1 MVRELRRLLIPPDR
15 LAAACGDPAKPEA
28 RLELLPAEGHYL
40 ARVLRYRQGERLA
53 VVDGCGG
60 RWTAVLAGSDAL
72 RLEQPLEAPVERQP
86 PPLPPLELA
95 LALPRRD
102 VDLVWRMATEL
113 GLDRLQPLR
122 AARCVAR
129 EQAPLERWRSVVA
142 EASEQCERLWM
153 PSLAPP
159 LTALA
164 WLAQPPALPSAA
176 GGTAGAGRRFLAT
189 TRREGTALL
198 PAMLEGL
205 AADAGPVVVAVGPEG
220 GWTPEEE
227 AAALAAGWQ
236 AVSLGPLILRSGTAA
251 VTAAAQLA
259 SWRALL
265 PAAPA

>member
-15 LAAACGDPAKPEA
+15 LAAAAVDPAESGL
-28 RLELLPAEGHYL
+28 RLELLPAEQHYL

-60 RWTAVLAGSDAL
+60 RWTAVLTGSQAL
-72 RLEQPLEAPVERQP
+72 RLEQPLGTPLERQP
-86 PPLPPLELA
+86 PSLPSLELA

-122 AARCVAR
+122 AERCVAK

-153 PSLAPP
+153 PTLAPP
-159 LTALA
+159 LAALP
-164 WLAQPPALPSAA
+164 WLAQPPPAGSSA
-176 GGTAGAGRRFLAT
+176 GGDRRFLAT
-189 TRREGTALL
+189 TRRAGIALL
-198 PAMLEGL
+198 PAVLEGL
-205 AADAGPVVVAVGPEG
+205 AAGAGPVVVAVGPEG

-251 VTAAAQLA
+251 VAAAAQLA
-259 SWRALL
+259 SWRARLT
-265 PAAPA
+265 AAAA

>member
-15 LAAACGDPAKPEA
+15 LAAAGDPAKPGL
-28 RLELLPAEGHYL
+28 RLQLLPAERHYL

-53 VVDGCGG
+53 LVDGCGG
-60 RWTAVLAGSDAL
+60 RWTAELTGSEAL
-72 RLEQPLEAPVERQP
+72 RLEQSLEAPLERQP
-86 PPLPPLELA
+86 PPRPPLELA

-122 AARCVAR
+122 ATRCVAKQ
-129 EQAPLERWRSVVA
+129 QAPLERWRSVVA

-153 PSLAPP
+153 PTLAPP
-159 LTALA
+159 LAALS
-164 WLAQPPALPSAA
+164 WLAQPPPA
-176 GGTAGAGRRFLAT
+176 GGWAGGNRRFLAT
-189 TRREGTALL
+189 TRREGMVLL
-198 PAMLEGL
+198 PAVLQAL
-205 AADAGPVVVAVGPEG
+205 AVSDAPVVVAVGPEG

-265 PAAPA
+265 SAPAV

>member
-15 LAAACGDPAKPEA
+15 LAAAGPAESGL
-28 RLELLPAEGHYL
+28 RLELLPAEQHYL

-60 RWTAVLAGSDAL
+60 RWTAVLTGSQDL
-72 RLEQPLEAPVERQP
+72 RLEQPLEAPLERQP
-86 PPLPPLELA
+86 PPLPSLELA

-122 AARCVAR
+122 AERCVAK

-153 PSLAPP
+153 PTLAPP
-159 LTALA
+159 LAALP
-164 WLAQPPALPSAA
+164 WLAQPSPAVGSA
-176 GGTAGAGRRFLAT
+176 GGDRRFLAT
-189 TRREGTALL
+189 TRREGIALL
-198 PAMLEGL
+198 PAALEGL
-205 AADAGPVVVAVGPEG
+205 AAGAGPVAVAVGPEG

-251 VTAAAQLA
+251 VAAAAQLA

-265 PAAPA
+265 TAAAA